1 MGIIAPAIYER
12 LAQAYALQIQD
23 GKITIGDVPLVPA
36 KIKPRV
42 EEIIDWAKAAAV

>member
-1 MGIIAPAIYER
+1 MGIITPPIYEK
-12 LAQAYALQIQD
+12 LAQGYALQIQA
-23 GKITIGDVPLVPA
+23 GEMTIGDVPLVPA